1 MNEPLFDIEPY
12 SHVVAALFA
21 PLAVV
26 DPVRH
31 LGILVLRLV
40 DDGIRPHDPSIGVSY
55 RRLDGRLSELS
66 LLKSSRLI
74 VQGLF
79 ARLLAR

>member
-31 LGILVLRLV
+31 LGILVLRPA

-55 RRLDGRLSELS
+55 GRLDGRLS